1 MFTSRRSCRQGGGCC
16 NENSYTPHDVYL
28 NDKDLLQTLLL
39 NEDCFLPSKT
49 RTISELCKNSKLN
62 IESEAIR
69 NGQDR
74 AHRIYETNEQN
85 FAYSA
90 SKNEQISYS
99 FEPSQIESVHIVF
112 DSDINRDTLPGGH
125 CERIHSTR
133 ANHLLESP
141 QMCMPKT
148 LCKEFKLIGELDGE
162 QFEIAHVKNNRKRAY
177 HFNIGKKFD
186 KLTLIPIDIWSD
198 AEKIAV
204 VSFDFN

>member
-1 MFTSRRSCRQGGGCC
+1 M
-16 NENSYTPHDVYL
+16 
-28 NDKDLLQTLLL
+28 
-39 NEDCFLPSKT
+39 NEDCFLPSKM
-49 RTISELCKNSKLN
+49 RKVSELCRNSKLN
-62 IESEAIR
+62 IESEVIR

-74 AHRIYETNEQN
+74 QHRLYDTDETN

-133 ANHLLESP
+133 ANHLLDSP

-162 QFEIAHVKNNRKRAY
+162 KTELMHVTNNRKRAY
-177 HFNIGKKFD
+177 HLNVNKKFD
-186 KLTLIPIDIWSD
+186 KLTLIPIDIWDDD
-198 AEKIAV
+198 AENINI
-204 VSFDFN
+204 VSFDFI